1 MNIINRIEE
10 MVNYKNLYQQVNNN
24 RIENFQREIN
34 KLIDAMS
41 DKGFISVMEHK
52 QLVTLK

>member
-1 MNIINRIEE
+1 

-41 DKGFISVMEHK
+41 DKGFISVMEYK